1 MKQRSHSPA
10 LRGAEGETLSQ
21 KTESCI
27 KWRLEKVRRAER
39 EIFHLF
45 SFRGAAGI
53 ESRSLAVDPMVL
65 LKQLEFCGAL
75 WDSLLLGILFPRDS
89 LPDIWAEIIFSFGGD
104 EN

>member
-1 MKQRSHSPA
+1 M
-10 LRGAEGETLSQ
+10 
-21 KTESCI
+21 
-27 KWRLEKVRRAER
+27 
-39 EIFHLF
+39 
-45 SFRGAAGI
+45 
-53 ESRSLAVDPMVL
+53 DPVVL